1 MQKIIDDFNKLK
13 DEKYALFS
21 SKLIPNVNSNLILGI
36 RIPILRNYSKKVTE
50 EERKNFIKEL
60 PHKYQEENLLHAF
73 LISNNKDLEQTIN
86 ELDIFLP
93 YVNNWVVSDTI
104 SPKVFKKDL
113 NKVYEHIKVWI
124 KSKDVYTVRFAIVTL
139 LQFYLDES
147 FKDEYNALV
156 SKVKS
161 NEYYIN
167 MSIAWYFSFALIKQ
181 YDKTIKTFESK
192 KLDKWLHN
200 KSIQKAI
207 ESYRISDERKKYLKS
222 LKII

>member
-147 FKDEYNALV
+147 FKEKYNSLV